1 MQFSSTH
8 RIIYQYDKGVGFKAE
23 MNNSLFIKLN
33 IINNIIPSNFFIAKI
48 FYLMWFV
55 AIF

>member
-8 RIIYQYDKGVGFKAE
+8 RIIYQYKSVGFKAK

-48 FYLMWFV
+48 LYLMWFV